1 MASAFSVG
9 LTGGVGSGK
18 STIGA
23 MLSNRGAALVDADM
37 IAHQLTSTGGAAVE
51 ALSEAFGTGAIAADG
66 SLDRAHM
73 RARVFSDPALRA
85 QLESLLHPMIR
96 AAMRERAAKLIAER
110 APYVVFVVPLLV
122 ETGNWNSYIDRLLL
136 IDCSE
141 ATQLARV
148 CARPGMDEITA
159 RKIIAAQATRPQR
172 LAVAD
177 DVLIN
182 EAPLDD
188 IESKVERLHQAY
200 LRSAATQTS
209 ARNPVISSTMLPS
222 SLRDVDGR

>member
-1 MASAFSVG
+1 MSSAFSVG

-18 STIGA
+18 STIGT
-23 MLSNRGAALVDADM
+23 MLSDRGAALVDADL
-37 IAHQLTSTGGAAVE
+37 IGHQLTSPGGAAIE
-51 ALSEAFGTGAIAADG
+51 ALRERFGAEAITADG

-73 RARVFSDPALRA
+73 RALVFSDTALRT

-96 AAMRERAAKLIAER
+96 AKMRERAAKLTVEG

-122 ETGNWNSYIDRLLL
+122 ETGNWGGYIDRVLL

-148 CARPGMDEITA
+148 CARTGIDEITA
-159 RKIIAAQATRPQR
+159 RKIIDAQATRSQR

-177 DVLIN
+177 DVLLN
-182 EAPLDD
+182 EAPLDQ
-188 IESKVERLHQAY
+188 IGHKVERLHRTY
-200 LRSAATQTS
+200 LRFAAIKRSRKT
-209 ARNPVISSTMLPS
+209 L
-222 SLRDVDGR
+222 